1 LSKHI
6 KDQDPTSIG
15 RFMFS
20 KTIINLD
27 MFEHNSIR
35 ELFDYVD
42 NKDVE
47 LKEVKFLI
55 RKANM
60 KLKTNGKQLFIKR
73 SSDKEVGNII
83 CVTRM

>member
-6 KDQDPTSIG
+6 KDQDPTSVG
-15 RFMFS
+15 RFIFS

-27 MFEHNSIR
+27 LFEHDSIR

-60 KLKTNGKQLFIKR
+60 KLKTNGKQLFIRR
-73 SSDKEVGNII
+73 SSDKAVENII
-83 CVTRM
+83 CITKA